1 MGIKFNKL
9 DYGKWTAFRMGTNK
23 HLDPKEFQLL
33 CELHAKYYKHKFHK
47 PCTCATKKIKIWIK
61 ELNAIWNNGN

>member
-33 CELHAKYYKHKFHK
+33 CELHAKYYKHKFSIIDLRK
-47 PCTCATKKIKIWIK
+47 VNINMQKCNS
-61 ELNAIWNNGN
+61 EMG